1 MFEAHDNIQS
11 YMAKINHTSSQ
22 AERAEA
28 MLAERGMVRL
38 REFTAAGIAE
48 ETLARLARPPIRA
61 ARASSRRTAT
71 PPAQAA
77 ALRATRELFGPD
89 WTLGDG
95 GGPSSSASARPVVR
109 VRGPASPLPR

>member
-1 MFEAHDNIQS
+1 MKVVLIERIYHISTQ
-11 YMAKINHTSSQ
+11 AK
-22 AERAEA
+22 RAET

-38 REFTAAGIAE
+38 REFIAAGIAE

-77 ALRATRELFGPD
+77 ALRATR
-89 WTLGDG
+89 
-95 GGPSSSASARPVVR
+95 
-109 VRGPASPLPR
+109 